1 MSYYANSV
9 QSHLFRR
16 ALCLFWRTFQ
26 GGWLRRLWLRL
37 GHRSERLL
45 ELGETLCCADIQS
58 SHYAG
63 QKAVEIELIQGTE
76 NKSDEFDREFHPL
89 KETSRSR
96 WLNVALE
103 RLRGRS
109 LPPVELVEVDGVYYV
124 RDGHHRISVARSLGE
139 AFIDAEI
146 VRMHIERRIF

>member
-1 MSYYANSV
+1 MSIYANSA
-9 QSHLFRR
+9 QSYIFRR

-26 GGWLRRLWLRL
+26 RGWLRRIWLRL
-37 GHRSERLL
+37 GHQPERLI
-45 ELGETLCCADIQS
+45 ELGETLCCAELQS

-63 QKAVEIELIQGTE
+63 QKAVEIDLIQGTE
-76 NKSDEFDREFHPL
+76 NKSDEFDKEFHPM

-103 RLRGRS
+103 RLRGHD
-109 LPPVELVEVDGVYYV
+109 LPPVHLVEVDGVYYV

-139 AFIDAEI
+139 TFIDAEI
-146 VRMHIERRIF
+146 VRMQIQKGVF